1 MKRQR
6 NLEGTTATT
15 KFEGATMVETSMTKK
30 KAKREVEKRKEE
42 VLGKVEEERRE
53 LGRDQPGFAV
63 ADYEMGWEEEY
74 YCPWLGGAV
83 DEQMSWGSL
92 WLPFWDVEFMCEDYS
107 AFFGDVAWDDDIW
120 NVRGIMEVPKP

>member
-1 MKRQR
+1 
-6 NLEGTTATT
+6 
-15 KFEGATMVETSMTKK
+15 MTKK

-42 VLGKVEEERRE
+42 VEKVEEERRE

-63 ADYEMGWEEEY
+63 ADYEMGWEEY